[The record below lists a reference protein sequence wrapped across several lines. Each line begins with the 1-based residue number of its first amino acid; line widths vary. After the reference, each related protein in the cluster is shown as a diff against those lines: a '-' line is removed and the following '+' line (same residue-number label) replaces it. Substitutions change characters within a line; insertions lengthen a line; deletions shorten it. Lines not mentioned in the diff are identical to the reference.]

1 MCEKI
6 PMLVYN
12 AMFKAV
18 FSNNKQV
25 LSKLIEAILDYL
37 KLNIDIKNK
46 ELILKNTELSINN
59 HLDKQLI
66 CDYIINLNEYT
77 DLNIE
82 INKTFYPGLTE
93 RNMTYSFKIY
103 YEHFKTGDK
112 NVEYNKFNLLQVNFN
127 NFSNPNNKTINK
139 FFLIDTDDLTNV
151 LSKNLLIINI
161 DIASCFNL
169 AYNRTKLT
177 DVSYL
182 ERFAGILYAKS
193 LNDISLILGGD
204 MLSMEEKEKFLN
216 DVKRASRDKKIQED
230 LRLEETLEY
239 RFALVEED
247 AFERGKNL
255 GIEQHTLNIIE
266 EMLKNNID
274 INTISKVT
282 DKSIDEIN
290 NIKKSLNI

>member
-1 MCEKI
+1 MIDKQM

-46 ELILKNTELSINN
+46 ELILKNTELPINN
-59 HLDKQLI
+59 YLDKQLV

-103 YEHFKTGDK
+103 YEHFKAGDK
-112 NVEYNKFNLLQVNFN
+112 NIEYNKFNLLQVNFN

-139 FFLIDTDDLTNV
+139 FFMIDTDDLTNV
-151 LSKNLLIINI
+151 LSKNLLIMNI

-169 AYNRTKLT
+169 AYNSTKLT
-177 DVSYL
+177 DVSLL
-182 ERFAGILYAKS
+182 ERFAGILYAKN

-204 MLSMEEKEKFLN
+204 MLNMKEKEKFLN
-216 DVKRASRDKKIQED
+216 DVKRASRDKKVQED
-230 LRLEETLEY
+230 LRLEDNIEY

-247 AFERGKNL
+247 AFERGKEL
-255 GIEQHTLNIIE
+255 TKLNIIK
-266 EMLKNNID
+266 EMLNNNAD
-274 INTISKVT
+274 LEFISKVT
-282 DKSIDEIN
+282 GKSIDEIEQ
-290 NIKKSLNI
+290 IKNSL